1 MVDIPQMAR
10 RIPAELR
17 LLFESLMMKLAI
29 DEGRAG
35 NASSLHSSQNSMKAL
50 KSAL

>member
-1 MVDIPQMAR
+1 MAR

-17 LLFESLMMKLAI
+17 LLLESLIMKLAI
-29 DEGRAG
+29 VEGRVG
-35 NASSLHSSQNSMKAL
+35 NASSLHSSQNWIKVL